1 MKKFLFGILLIGVI
15 AGVIYL
21 CSDGDD
27 NHYDYEEVKR
37 PTCLEDVI
45 TWNKL
50 DTVVI
55 GDGLLKLEYPDCF
68 ELGDSIC
75 GDSDVTVSYKDK
87 EDLFLTA
94 SVTANE
100 MHLNTDELA
109 DYVVNMINE
118 EGNDTVTMQDMH
130 DGYFYLTCEPK
141 RTRFRSYE
149 QYVVEHDFIYRL
161 CLMFPSHLENKL
173 RKLKEYVHGWN
184 PKTKKA
190 IWSGPWEE
198 PRERMS
204 VLKKKVGEHNYREF
218 CIEQGDN
225 GYHFMVY
232 DSCHH
237 NCQEVVFDA
246 DDYMNEGVPGMY
258 AFVSPDKKYVYVVGD
273 ILANS
278 TGWIATFIIYQVNT
292 ETLKAKLVNAVAG
305 IRLEEKGFTVAS
317 MTRCVTPDAQCS
329 AGMDFAFEDITY
341 GFNGK
346 IKRRSKEYASK
357 EIKKRYGESLNN
369 LRGLG
374 IIRGQYD

>member
-1 MKKFLFGILLIGVI
+1 MKKVLFGILIVGVI
-15 AGVIYL
+15 VGVIYL

-27 NHYDYEEVKR
+27 DYQSVRTWKPVK
-37 PTCLEDVI
+37 EDVI

-55 GDGLLKLEYPDCF
+55 SDGLLKLEYPDCF
-68 ELGDSIC
+68 ELGDRVC
-75 GDSDVTVSYKDK
+75 GDSDVTVSYKG
-87 EDLFLTA
+87 EENLFLTA
-94 SVTANE
+94 SVIANE

-109 DYVVNMINE
+109 EYMVNLINE

-130 DGYFYLTCEPK
+130 DGYFYLTCMPK
-141 RTRFRSYE
+141 RSSYRSYE
-149 QYVVEHDFIYRL
+149 QFVVDHDFIYKL
-161 CLMFPSHLENKL
+161 CLMFPSYLENKL

-184 PKTKKA
+184 PNTKKA
-190 IWSGPWEE
+190 IRSGPWEE

-204 VLKKKVGEHNYREF
+204 VLKKRVGEHNYREF
-218 CIEQGDN
+218 CIEQGEN

-237 NCQEVVFDA
+237 NRQEVVFDA

-305 IRLEEKGFTVAS
+305 IRLEKKGFTVAS
-317 MTRCVTPDAQCS
+317 MTRCVTPNAQCS

-374 IIRGQYD
+374 IMRGQYD

>member
-1 MKKFLFGILLIGVI
+1 MKKVLFGILIVGVI
-15 AGVIYL
+15 VGVIYL

-27 NHYDYEEVKR
+27 DYQSVRTWKPVK
-37 PTCLEDVI
+37 EDVI

-55 GDGLLKLEYPDCF
+55 SDGLLKLEYPDCF
-68 ELGDSIC
+68 ELGDRVC
-75 GDSDVTVSYKDK
+75 GDSDVTVSYKGE

-94 SVTANE
+94 SVIANG

-109 DYVVNMINE
+109 DYVVNLINE
-118 EGNDTVTMQDMH
+118 EGNDTITMQDMH
-130 DGYFYLTCEPK
+130 DGYFYLTGMVK
-141 RTRFRSYE
+141 KNRYSFYE
-149 QYVVEHDFIYRL
+149 QYVVDHDLINKL
-161 CLMFPSHLENKL
+161 CLVYPSHFESKV
-173 RKLKEYVHGWN
+173 RELKRYVHGWN
-184 PKTKKA
+184 PKTKNEIKTM
-190 IWSGPWEE
+190 PVPRVE
-198 PRERMS
+198 PKERMS
-204 VLKKKVGEHNYREF
+204 VLKQRGGVHHYREF
-218 CIEQGDN
+218 CIEEGDA

-237 NCQEVVFDA
+237 NRQEIVFDA
-246 DDYMNEGVPGMY
+246 DDYMNEGVPAMY

-273 ILANS
+273 VLANS

-292 ETLKAKLVNAVAG
+292 ESLKAKLVNAVAG
-305 IRLEEKGFTVAS
+305 IRLEKKGFTVAS
-317 MTRCVTPDAQCS
+317 ETHCVTPDAQCS

-357 EIKKRYGESLNN
+357 EIRKRYGESLNN

-374 IIRGQYD
+374 IMRGQ